1 MALAQFKQ
9 EAQMDQALGGVSEE
23 EADVLMKYVY
33 AGLALG
39 ESSKELLTWH
49 AAIQRRTGGLGSIIR
64 VLSDKAQV
72 I

>member
-1 MALAQFKQ
+1 
-9 EAQMDQALGGVSEE
+9 MDQALASVSED

-33 AGLALG
+33 AGLALA
-39 ESSKELLTWH
+39 ESSKELLAWH

-64 VLSDKAQV
+64 VLSDRAQR